1 MVSGV
6 SGVPGSGGFR
16 RKRVKPYRRYRPLPA
31 LIVLGTLGV
40 VAAFVW
46 VNVVTS
52 VADLDEAIRCEP
64 AATPPP
70 GVTYTAHPHDALA
83 DTQPVPPNRVAVRV
97 LNASGL
103 RGEAAMTT
111 EALRR
116 IGFTQLAEPANDDS
130 FPAGEA
136 VCHGQIRYGTNG
148 EGAARTLQL
157 IDPCLQLINDGRRDA
172 TVDLAVG
179 TLFNDVRPTQE
190 ARRILDQLN
199 AWSAEN
205 RAVGGSEQSAG
216 GQGPIV
222 DQDLLAKTAPSHC

>member
-1 MVSGV
+1 MSGT
-6 SGVPGSGGFR
+6 GGFR
-16 RKRVKPYRRYRPLPA
+16 RNRIKPYRKYKPLPA
-31 LIVLGTLGV
+31 LIVLGVLGV

-52 VADLDEAIRCEP
+52 VEDLDEAIRCQP
-64 AATPPP
+64 AARPPQ
-70 GVTYTAHPHDALA
+70 GVTYTSQPHDALA

-111 EALRR
+111 EALRQL
-116 IGFTQLAEPANDDS
+116 GFTQLAEPANDDS

-136 VCHGQIRYGTNG
+136 DCHGQIRYGTNG

-157 IDPCLQLINDGRRDA
+157 IDPCLQLVNDGRRDA

-179 TLFNDVRPTQE
+179 TTFNDVRPTRE
-190 ARRILDQLN
+190 ALDVLEQLN
-199 AWSAEN
+199 RWSAEN
-205 RAVGGSEQSAG
+205 SAVGGSEQSAG